1 MIGVEWGYTS
11 GDISLV
17 LYGVNF
23 HIGGFMYRVRYL
35 PLGVKNVQQK
45 IIYISQRDVA
55 DFGDVEAAAKYLGCL
70 RTDVI
75 SVEGFDSE

>member
-1 MIGVEWGYTS
+1 
-11 GDISLV
+11 
-17 LYGVNF
+17 
-23 HIGGFMYRVRYL
+23 MYRVRYL